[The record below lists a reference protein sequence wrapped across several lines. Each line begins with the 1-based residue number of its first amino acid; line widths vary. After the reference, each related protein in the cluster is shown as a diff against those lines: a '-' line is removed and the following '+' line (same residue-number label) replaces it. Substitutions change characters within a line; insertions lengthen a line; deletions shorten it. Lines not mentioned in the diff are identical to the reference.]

1 MMASA
6 EGGGLI
12 GSLNL
17 IPDYD
22 GTTLLNDYLNADQ
35 DSQLNINIG
44 SNYLD
49 PTSFTQKYAKSKKPL
64 YLSVNIQSL
73 MSKHELLKTFVT
85 DLLTANVPLD
95 VIALQEIW
103 SLKYPELVNIPGF
116 QQIVFSERAD
126 MRGGG
131 GWILYKGRSAL
142 RQNKQSIYF

>member
-1 MMASA
+1 MASA

-49 PTSFTQKYAKSKKPL
+49 PTSFTQKYAKSKKTPI
-64 YLSVNIQSL
+64 S
-73 MSKHELLKTFVT
+73 
-85 DLLTANVPLD
+85 
-95 VIALQEIW
+95 
-103 SLKYPELVNIPGF
+103 
-116 QQIVFSERAD
+116 
-126 MRGGG
+126 
-131 GWILYKGRSAL
+131 
-142 RQNKQSIYF
+142 